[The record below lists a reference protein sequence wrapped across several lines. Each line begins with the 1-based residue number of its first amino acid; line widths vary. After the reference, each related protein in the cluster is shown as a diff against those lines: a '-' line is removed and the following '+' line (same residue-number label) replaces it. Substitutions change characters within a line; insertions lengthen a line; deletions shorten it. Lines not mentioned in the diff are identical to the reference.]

1 MKATREFIIER
12 LCDCGF
18 DTYIVG
24 GAVRDL
30 LRGVPSDDEDI
41 VTAALP
47 EEVEKIFKD
56 HEIKTVGKSFKVV
69 LVDGYEVATFRTD
82 RYSGL
87 SDKEVDIQV
96 AENIFED
103 LERRDLTINAVA
115 FCQYTGD
122 VVDPYHGKNDLENRI
137 IRFVGDPE
145 KRIFEDPNRIIR
157 ACRFLALIDGKFE
170 EKTKEALIS
179 FAHLIPSFV
188 DPERINKEI
197 MKTMIRVKKAS
208 LFFHA
213 LHKIGALEHIFP
225 SLEDCY
231 AYEDHGRWHT
241 ESVIEHS
248 YICGDCLPTR
258 KPLLKLTGYLHDIGK
273 PASCEWNPKTQDLRF
288 HGHAEKGAE
297 CLEVELRKLRFS
309 NKEIK
314 YITSLI
320 KVHMRNFKTPR
331 ATRKTLKVLTDHD
344 LNWKDYLQL
353 KIVDSRANLKKGPY
367 PKDKIRQVVNQI
379 IFEINRKSPNK
390 FEDLAVN
397 GNDIMRITGL
407 QAGPEIGLIKQELMD
422 IVIDNPDLNEPETLE
437 RLILNSKYKS
447 EN

>member
-1 MKATREFIIER
+1 MKATREYIIER

-30 LRGVPSDDEDI
+30 LRGAPSDDEDI

-47 EEVEKIFKD
+47 DQVEEIFKD

-69 LVDGYEVATFRTD
+69 LVDGHEVATFRTD
-82 RYSGL
+82 RYAGL
-87 SDKEVDIQV
+87 SDKKVDIKV
-96 AENIFED
+96 AKDIYED
-103 LERRDLTINAVA
+103 LERRDLTINSAA

-122 VVDPYHGKNDLENRI
+122 IIDPYHGKNDLEKRI

-170 EKTKEALIS
+170 KKTKEALIN
-179 FAHLIPSFV
+179 FAHLIPEFV
-188 DPERINKEI
+188 DPDRINKEI
-197 MKTMIRVKKAS
+197 MKTMVRVKKSS

-213 LHKIGALEHIFP
+213 LHEIGALEYIFL
-225 SLEDCY
+225 SLDDCY

-248 YICGDCLPTR
+248 YICGDHLPIR
-258 KPLLKLTGYLHDIGK
+258 KPLLKLTGYLHDVGK
-273 PASCEWNPKTQDLRF
+273 PGSCEWNPKTKDLRF
-288 HGHAEKGAE
+288 HGHAQKGAE
-297 CLEVELRKLRFS
+297 CLECELRKLRFS

-314 YITSLI
+314 YITSLTKI
-320 KVHMRNFKTPR
+320 HMRNFKTPK
-331 ATRKTLKVLTDHD
+331 ATRKTLKVLTDHN

-353 KIVDSRANLKKGPY
+353 KMADSRANLTKGPY
-367 PKDKIRQVVNQI
+367 PKGKVRQVVTQI
-379 IFEINRKSPNK
+379 MFEIKRKSPNK
-390 FEDLAVN
+390 FEDLAID

-407 QAGPEIGLIKQELMD
+407 QPGPEVGIIKQGLMD
-422 IVIDNPDLNEPETLE
+422 IVIDNPDLNDLETLE
-437 RLILNSKYKS
+437 RLTLNFKFKS
-447 EN
+447 EK